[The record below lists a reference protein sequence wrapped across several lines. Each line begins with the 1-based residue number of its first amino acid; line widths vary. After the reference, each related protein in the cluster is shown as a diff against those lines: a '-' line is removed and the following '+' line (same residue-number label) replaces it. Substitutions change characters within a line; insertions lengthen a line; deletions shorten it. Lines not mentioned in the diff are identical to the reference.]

1 LSRWCSFRLSVINW
15 WHVFT
20 GAYAPWVL
28 WAVLAAT
35 VAQLVPLFRSMDTT
49 AFASAL
55 SVSTGHV
62 QQLWPL
68 YITLFVLLVL
78 ILNHRSNPVF
88 LLDFACAQPP
98 ESWKTTHQGGC
109 RRVPWCRRG
118 AIRRPLRACDIL
130 RTDCSGGGCGCCV
143 GSRGALGVTAGWQLP
158 AGLLF
163 FFLVGICCVCVPR
176 DAVGCWVWVCSLCV
190 ALARLSH
197 DRAAVCADVINTMEL
212 LGCYTQES
220 LDFQKRLLAQGG
232 LGDATYWPPTAR
244 TFHSPCASRRPRGCG
259 AWACVDVLVCR
270 CRSRRVPREE
280 GRGAVG
286 CDHHQGT
293 RGG

>member
-1 LSRWCSFRLSVINW
+1 VARPAAATSRCTTRRGAVAPRRMFAACSVVVCLRRCCRRRHDARPFTRFLSRWCSFRLSVINW

-158 AGLLF
+158 AGLLLLF
-163 FFLVGICCVCVPR
+163 FGRHL
-176 DAVGCWVWVCSLCV
+176 L
-190 ALARLSH
+190 RL
-197 DRAAVCADVINTMEL
+197 RA
-212 LGCYTQES
+212 S
-220 LDFQKRLLAQGG
+220 
-232 LGDATYWPPTAR
+232 
-244 TFHSPCASRRPRGCG
+244 
-259 AWACVDVLVCR
+259 
-270 CRSRRVPREE
+270 
-280 GRGAVG
+280 
-286 CDHHQGT
+286 
-293 RGG
+293 